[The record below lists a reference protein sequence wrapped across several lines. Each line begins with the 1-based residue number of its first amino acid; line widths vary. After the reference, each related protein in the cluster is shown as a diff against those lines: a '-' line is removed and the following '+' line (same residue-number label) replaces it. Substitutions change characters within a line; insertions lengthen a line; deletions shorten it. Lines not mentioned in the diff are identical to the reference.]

1 VLSFRQKTA
10 TFCLFFINFIIFF
23 QNMATNT
30 QSLAEKYKNILSKS
44 KTAYNPGVA
53 PTSADVAAQQGLLKT
68 QAVEDTAESE
78 QIKRDWYG
86 EPADAQET
94 TTKKS
99 YLQGVLH
106 TLGAPLYGIVGGV
119 EAALGK
125 GTKKGLANIRA
136 NVAEQGTFGDL
147 LRSYGISNLVSAPLG
162 FALDVAADPLNWV
175 TAGTAALIPR
185 IGLGAIKGGVKGAKL
200 GLESG
205 LLMKGEKL
213 GKFIPGVSK
222 KAFVPGGLTGDA
234 LTSATAQ
241 ASEKL
246 PTFYRNLSSKATEAR
261 GAYEDITKT
270 GLTKALEDSVTKVRV
285 LDRFDEWLNARPWG
299 QKVSQMFGYKPGEAF
314 AATGAEDVATNLAKD
329 TEDTVAWAKNPAS
342 KIPKNS
348 LENDVRMAA
357 EANADT
363 LQKQAIQ
370 KEMERVAKEI
380 EGLKTGLLA
389 GDEGSL
395 SKLNALSPED
405 KTTFLSNFE
414 YYRSGVFEKTL
425 AKSLLNPVA
434 RKFLN
439 NYAIFIG
446 LFKNAKVGFPLS
458 ISSATNS
465 IVGNP
470 TMASMFG
477 VDISNPDFHKSIMD
491 AIKIVWKGDYQT
503 LAKNKLLTT
512 YMKEFPTQFA
522 TRTGIYPTQIFNG
535 RFIDRNFIPSIV
547 AEGKRLGKY
556 NTAAFDKEG
565 ADLVKM
571 FDEVLGEAATKTEK
585 GASGIGSVV
594 SNQLNRGVDSS
605 FLTSEILRGPM
616 GETLK
621 KIKIAADGG
630 SVLNKMVYN
639 YLTVPLDYYSKFD
652 QTYKVATML
661 HFVQNGASADELIKF
676 AKRIP
681 ISAKDVSQVP
691 GRNLWRMTP
700 NKALEIANEI
710 YMDYSAMP
718 GFVKMM
724 RTLPIAGSPFF
735 SFAMGSMAQTAKAA
749 IYNPSVFN
757 KVNYLIKEVSGEKSP
772 LEKQALASPYYKWY
786 DRPGMLKIPFFE
798 KNPVY
803 LNMSNMLTYYT
814 MNAFQPSERD
824 YKSKYGNAVA
834 SVMDKL
840 PFFKD
845 PVGQVWFD
853 YMVQPMIL
861 QGEQAKGAF
870 NQPLWSKD
878 AGLAEKVG
886 RGAQTLAESVLP
898 PMIGTAGLIAPWGET
913 GEKIIP
919 YLPSYRWKQLA
930 YATRG
935 KSSIGAETKEN
946 ALEKTARVMS
956 AMAGLPVYQI
966 KLQYNTPK

>member
-329 TEDTVAWAKNPAS
+329 TEDTVAWAKNPSS
-342 KIPKNS
+342 KMPKNS
-348 LENDVRMAA
+348 LENDAMMAI
-357 EANADT
+357 EANADD
-363 LQKQAIQ
+363 LQKQAIK
-370 KEMERVAKEI
+370 KEMERMAKEI

-389 GDEGSL
+389 GDETSL
-395 SKLNALSPED
+395 AKLNALSPEEQ
-405 KTTFLSNFE
+405 KTFLSNFE
-414 YYRSGVFEKTL
+414 YYRSGMFEKTL
-425 AKSLLNPVA
+425 AKSLLIPAA

-439 NYAIFIG
+439 NYAVFIG
-446 LFKNAKVGFPLS
+446 MFKNAKVGFPLS
-458 ISSATNS
+458 LSSGVNS

-470 TMASMFG
+470 TMAAQWGMN
-477 VDISNPDFHKSIMD
+477 ISNPDFHKSMLD
-491 AIKIVWKGDYQT
+491 AIKIVWRGDYAP
-503 LAKNKLLTT
+503 LIRNKSILDYAKVFTS
-512 YMKEFPTQFA
+512 QF
-522 TRTGIYPTQIFNG
+522 THGTGIYPTEMFNG
-535 RFIDRNFIPSIV
+535 RFINDTLIPSIV

-556 NTAAFDKEG
+556 NTAEFDKAGVELTR
-565 ADLVKM
+565 AVK
-571 FDEVLGEAATKTEK
+571 EVLTSAANKTEK
-585 GASGIGSVV
+585 GAGAIGSVV
-594 SNQLNRGVDSS
+594 ANQLNRGAGSS
-605 FLTSEILRGPM
+605 FFASEILQGPM

-621 KIKIAADGG
+621 KWKKLGDAG
-630 SVLNKMVYN
+630 SFVYDAL
-639 YLTVPLDYYSKFD
+639 YKAYTVPLNLYSRFD
-652 QTYKVATML
+652 QTYKVATLL
-661 HFVQNGASADELIKF
+661 HFVEHGVSYDELIRF
-676 AKRIP
+676 AKRLP
-681 ISAKDVSQVP
+681 ISPRDVTQVT
-691 GRNLWRMTP
+691 GRNLWKMTP
-700 NKALEIANEI
+700 QKALEISNEM

-724 RTLPIAGSPFF
+724 RTLPIGGSPFF
-735 SFAMGSMAQTAKAA
+735 SFTAGAMAQTAKAA
-749 IYNPSVFN
+749 MYNPSVFN
-757 KVNYLIKEVSGEKSP
+757 KVNYLIKEISGEKSP

-824 YKSKYGNAVA
+824 YKSKYGDAVA
-834 SVMDKL
+834 AVMDKL

-886 RGAQTLAESVLP
+886 RGTQTLAESVLP
-898 PMIGTAGLIAPWGET
+898 PMLGMAGLVAPWGET